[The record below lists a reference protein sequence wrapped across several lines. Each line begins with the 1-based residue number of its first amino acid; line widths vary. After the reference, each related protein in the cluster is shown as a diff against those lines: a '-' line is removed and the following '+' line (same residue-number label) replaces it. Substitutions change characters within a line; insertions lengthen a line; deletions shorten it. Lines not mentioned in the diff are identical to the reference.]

1 MDDAENIPEECQ
13 YGQQGHGQ
21 IYRSL
26 NQYEYGLQ
34 GHGQMSELKSSFA
47 AADHVLR
54 TLDVHDLIFIR
65 VSMQQKGRG
74 NCLL

>member
-1 MDDAENIPEECQ
+1 MPQKDAPEECQ

-21 IYRSL
+21 ICWSL

-54 TLDVHDLIFIR
+54 TLDVHDLLCTR